1 MGHLVYSL
9 VDGLNVRGIFT
20 SDTGVAAV
28 TADWVAAVVPVVI
41 RAHGVAAVVP
51 GVIRAHGF
59 TDVLEDVKV
68 PGDMAVVPGATV
80 AVSCS
85 IWIVL
90 EGITD
95 FSQFTRCFKNVA
107 LLMHVLGQY
116 GQWKC
121 LILQHSK

>member
-9 VDGLNVRGIFT
+9 VDGLNVQGIFT

-28 TADWVAAVVPVVI
+28 TADWVAAVVP
-41 RAHGVAAVVP
+41 
-51 GVIRAHGF
+51 GVIRVHGF

-68 PGDMAVVPGATV
+68 PGDIATV
-80 AVSCS
+80 APGTTAVSCS

-95 FSQFTRCFKNVA
+95 FSHFTRCFKNVA